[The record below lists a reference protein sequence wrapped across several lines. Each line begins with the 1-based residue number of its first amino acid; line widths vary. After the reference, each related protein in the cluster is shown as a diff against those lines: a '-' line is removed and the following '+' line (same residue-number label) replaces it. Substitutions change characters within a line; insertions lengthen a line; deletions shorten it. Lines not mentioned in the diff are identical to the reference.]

1 MDDHQLSD
9 ALSGAPPQPPDILPA
24 EPDEATAA
32 TARHLD
38 LGKPMW
44 SLVLALATPAL
55 LQQMLVLAV
64 SLSDRW
70 LAGHAHAPDPHEQI
84 ALQAAQTTANYLA
97 WFISSY
103 TVLVSVGST
112 ALVAHAIGAG
122 DRCAAIHVTTQSLV
136 LAVVLGLGGSIVALL
151 SLPTLIGLLQ
161 LHGAAARFAIAYLQP
176 LFALLVFQVI
186 EAAGIACLV
195 GAGDTMTGLWVRAG
209 VAVFNVP
216 LAWGFFHGFGPM
228 PQLGFV
234 GIALGTA
241 VSNVLGAAAVLA
253 VLLHGRAG
261 LRLEWRRLW
270 PDWTTIHRLLRISV
284 PAGIDSLSVAVG
296 QLWFLSIINHLSD
309 AAKAAHGIALQWEAL
324 GYLSGGA
331 FGTAA
336 MTLVGQN
343 LGANDPRRAAHSGW
357 MALAQ
362 GGALMIFMG
371 AVFFFLAAP
380 MFRFFCPDEGQQP
393 IIDEGVPVLRLIAF
407 AMPALA
413 SCIIFTSAL
422 RGAGDTRVPVL
433 FTWFGFFALRI
444 PLAYLLTRPQID
456 LGPLGLYHGHDFG
469 LLGAWLAMFTD
480 LLVRGVFFLTRF
492 AGGRW
497 QNMRV

>member
-1 MDDHQLSD
+1 MDDHQLTD

-24 EPDEATAA
+24 EADEATAA
-32 TARHLD
+32 APRLD
-38 LGKPMW
+38 LRHPTW
-44 SLVLALATPAL
+44 YLVLVLAVPAL

-70 LAGHAHAPDPHEQI
+70 LAGHAHAPNPEEQI

-122 DRCAAIHVTTQSLV
+122 DRRSAIHVTNQSLL
-136 LAVVLGLGGSIVALL
+136 LAFVLGLGGSVLALL
-151 SLPTLIGLLQ
+151 GLPPLVELLQ
-161 LHGAAARFAIAYLQP
+161 LHGATARFAIAYLQP

-195 GAGDTMTGLWVRAG
+195 GAGDTMTGLWIRVG

-216 LAWGFFHGFGPM
+216 LAWGFFHGVGPI
-228 PQLGFV
+228 PRLGFV

-241 VSNVLGAAAVLA
+241 VSNVLGATAVTM
-253 VLLHGRAG
+253 VLLRGRAG
-261 LRLEWRRLW
+261 LRFEWRQLW
-270 PDWTTIHRLLRISV
+270 PDMAMVRRLLRISV
-284 PAGIDSLSVAVG
+284 PAGVDSLSVAVG

-343 LGANDPRRAAHSGW
+343 LGAKNPRRAAGSGW
-357 MALAQ
+357 TALAQ
-362 GGALMIFMG
+362 GGALMTVMG
-371 AVFFFLAAP
+371 VVFFVLAAP

-393 IIDEGVPVLRLIAF
+393 IIDEGEQVLRLIAF

-444 PLAYLLTRPQID
+444 PLAYLLTRREID
-456 LGPLGLYHGHDFG
+456 LGPLGVFRGSNLG
-469 LLGAWLAMFTD
+469 LRGAWWAMFAD
-480 LLVRGVFFLTRF
+480 LLVRGVFFLARF

-497 QNMRV
+497 RIMRV

>member
-1 MDDHQLSD
+1 VDDHQLSD
-9 ALSGAPPQPPDILPA
+9 ALSGAPPQPPDILPVEA
-24 EPDEATAA
+24 DEASAA
-32 TARHLD
+32 TAQHLD
-38 LGKPMW
+38 LRKSTG
-44 SLVLALATPAL
+44 SLVLVLAVPAL

-70 LAGHAHAPDPHEQI
+70 LAGHAHAPDPDEQI

-122 DRCAAIHVTTQSLV
+122 DRRSAIHATNQSLL

-151 SLPTLIGLLQ
+151 GLPPLVELLQ
-161 LHGAAARFAIAYLQP
+161 LHGATARFAIAYLQP

-195 GAGDTMTGLWVRAG
+195 GAGDTMTGLCVRAG

-216 LAWGFFHGFGPM
+216 LAWGFFHGFGPI
-228 PQLGFV
+228 PRLGFV

-241 VSNVLGAAAVLA
+241 VSNVLGAMAVTA
-253 VLLHGRAG
+253 VLLRGRAG
-261 LRLEWRRLW
+261 LRLEWRQLW
-270 PDWTTIHRLLRISV
+270 PDLSMVRRLLRVSV
-284 PAGIDSLSVAVG
+284 PAGVDSLSVAVG

-309 AAKAAHGIALQWEAL
+309 SAKAAHGIALQWEAL

-343 LGANDPRRAAHSGW
+343 LGAKNPRRAAHSGW
-357 MALAQ
+357 TALAQ
-362 GGALMIFMG
+362 GGALMTFMG
-371 AVFFFLAAP
+371 AVFFVLAAP
-380 MFRFFCPDEGQQP
+380 MFRFFCPDAGQQP

-407 AMPALA
+407 AMPPLA

-444 PLAYLLTRPQID
+444 PLAYLLTRPAID
-456 LGPLGLYHGHDFG
+456 LGPLGAYQGYDFG
-469 LLGAWLAMFTD
+469 LLGAWLAMFAD
-480 LLVRGVFFLTRF
+480 LLVRGVFFLARF

-497 QNMRV
+497 RSMRV

>member
-1 MDDHQLSD
+1 VDDQQLTE
-9 ALSGAPPQPPDILPA
+9 ALSGAPPQPREDFHPIADADGQAP
-24 EPDEATAA
+24 
-32 TARHLD
+32 RLD
-38 LGKPMW
+38 LRKPIW
-44 SLVLALATPAL
+44 QLVLVLAVPAL
-55 LQQMLVLAV
+55 LQQMLVLIV

-70 LAGHAHAPDPHEQI
+70 LAGHAHAPNPDEQI

-122 DRCAAIHVTTQSLV
+122 DRRSAIHITNQSYLV
-136 LAVVLGLGGSIVALL
+136 AIVLGLAGSLLALL
-151 SLPTLIGLLQ
+151 GLSSLVELLQ
-161 LHGAAARFAIAYLQP
+161 LHGETARFAVEYLEP

-195 GAGDTMTGLWVRAG
+195 GAGDTLTGLWVRAG
-209 VAVFNVP
+209 VAIFNVP
-216 LAWGFFHGFGPM
+216 LAWGFFHGIGPIP
-228 PQLGFV
+228 PQGFV

-241 VSNVLGAAAVLA
+241 VSNVLGAAAVTA
-253 VLLHGRAG
+253 VLLRGRAG
-261 LRLEWRRLW
+261 LRLEWRQLW
-270 PDWTTIHRLLRISV
+270 PDLSMIRRLLRISV
-284 PAGIDSLSVAVG
+284 PAGVDSLSVAVG

-343 LGANDPRRAAHSGW
+343 LGARDPRRAARSGW
-357 MALAQ
+357 TALAL
-362 GGALMIFMG
+362 GGALMTFMG
-371 AVFFFLAAP
+371 AVFFLLAGP

-433 FTWFGFFALRI
+433 FTWLGFFVLRI
-444 PLAYLLTRPQID
+444 PLAYWLTRPEID
-456 LGPLGLYHGHDFG
+456 LGGLGVWHGYDKG
-469 LLGAWLAMFTD
+469 LRGAWLAMFAD
-480 LLVRGVFFLTRF
+480 LLVRGLFFLARF

-497 QNMRV
+497 RHMRV

>member
-1 MDDHQLSD
+1 MDDHQLTD

-24 EPDEATAA
+24 EADEATAA
-32 TARHLD
+32 TTQHLD
-38 LGKPMW
+38 LRKPTW
-44 SLVLALATPAL
+44 HLVLILAVPAL
-55 LQQMLVLAV
+55 MQQMLVLAV

-70 LAGHAHAPDPHEQI
+70 LAGHAHSPDPDEQI

-122 DRCAAIHVTTQSLV
+122 DRRSAIHATNQSML
-136 LAVVLGLGGSIVALL
+136 LAIVLGLGGSIVALL
-151 SLPTLIGLLQ
+151 GLPPLVELLQ
-161 LHGAAARFAIAYLQP
+161 LHGATARFAIAYLQP

-195 GAGDTMTGLWVRAG
+195 GAGDTMTGLCVRAG

-216 LAWGFFHGFGPM
+216 LAWGFFHGFGPFPRM
-228 PQLGFV
+228 GFV

-241 VSNVLGAAAVLA
+241 VSNVLGATAVTA
-253 VLLHGRAG
+253 VLLRGRAG
-261 LRLEWRRLW
+261 LQLEWRQLW
-270 PDWTTIHRLLRISV
+270 PDLSMVRRLLRVSV
-284 PAGIDSLSVAVG
+284 PAGVDSLSVAVG

-343 LGANDPRRAAHSGW
+343 LGAKNPRRAVQSGW
-357 MALAQ
+357 TALAL
-362 GGALMIFMG
+362 GGALMTVMG
-371 AVFFFLAAP
+371 TVFFVLATP
-380 MFRFFCPDEGQQP
+380 MFRLFCPDAGQQP
-393 IIDEGVPVLRLIAF
+393 IVEEGVPVLRLVAF

-413 SCIIFTSAL
+413 SCIVFTSAL

-444 PLAYLLTRPQID
+444 PLAYLLTRQQID
-456 LGPLGLYHGHDFG
+456 LGPLGAYHGYDYG
-469 LLGAWLAMFTD
+469 LLGAWLAMFAD
-480 LLVRGVFFLTRF
+480 LLVRGAFFLTRF

-497 QNMRV
+497 RNLRV

>member
-9 ALSGAPPQPPDILPA
+9 ALSGAPPQSPDLFSVQSG
-24 EPDEATAA
+24 ETTAA
-32 TARHLD
+32 TTARLD
-38 LGKPMW
+38 LRQSTW
-44 SLVLALATPAL
+44 YLVLVLAVPAL

-70 LAGHAHAPDPHEQI
+70 LAGHAHAPEPDEQI

-122 DRCAAIHVTTQSLV
+122 DRRSAIHATNQSISLG
-136 LAVVLGLGGSIVALL
+136 LILGLGGSILALL
-151 SLPTLIGLLQ
+151 GLPPLVELLQ
-161 LHGAAARFAIAYLQP
+161 LHGTTARFAIAYLQP

-216 LAWGFFHGFGPM
+216 LAWGFFHGFGPFPPM
-228 PQLGFV
+228 GFV
-234 GIALGTA
+234 GIAVGTA
-241 VSNVLGAAAVLA
+241 VSNVLGAAAVTA
-253 VLLHGRAG
+253 VLLRGRAG
-261 LRLEWRRLW
+261 LRLQWRQLW
-270 PDWTTIHRLLRISV
+270 PDWPMIRRLLRVSV
-284 PAGIDSLSVAVG
+284 PAGVDSLSVAVG

-343 LGANDPRRAAHSGW
+343 LGAKNPRRAAHSGW
-357 MALAQ
+357 TALAL
-362 GGALMIFMG
+362 GGALMTFMG
-371 AVFFFLAAP
+371 AVFFVLAAP

-393 IIDEGVPVLRLIAF
+393 IIEEGVPVLRLIAF

-413 SCIIFTSAL
+413 SCIVFTSSL

-433 FTWFGFFALRI
+433 FTWFGFFVLRI
-444 PLAYLLTRPQID
+444 PLAYLLTRSVID
-456 LGPLGLYHGHDFG
+456 LGPLGVCKGFDLG
-469 LLGAWLAMFTD
+469 LRGAWLAMFAD
-480 LLVRGVFFLTRF
+480 LLVRGVFFLVRF

-497 QNMRV
+497 RNMRV

>member
-1 MDDHQLSD
+1 VDDHQLSD

-24 EPDEATAA
+24 EADEASVA
-32 TARHLD
+32 TAQHLD
-38 LGKPMW
+38 LRKSTG
-44 SLVLALATPAL
+44 SLVLILAVPAL

-70 LAGHAHAPDPHEQI
+70 LAGHAHAPDPDEQI

-122 DRCAAIHVTTQSLV
+122 DRRSAIHATNQSL
-136 LAVVLGLGGSIVALL
+136 LLGVVLGIGGSILALL
-151 SLPTLIGLLQ
+151 GLPQLIELLQ
-161 LHGAAARFAIAYLQP
+161 LHGTTAQFAIDYLQP

-186 EAAGIACLV
+186 EAAAIACLV
-195 GAGDTMTGLWVRAG
+195 GAGDTMTGLCVRAG

-228 PQLGFV
+228 PRLGFV

-241 VSNVLGAAAVLA
+241 VSNVLGAIAVTA
-253 VLLHGRAG
+253 VLLRGRAG
-261 LRLEWRRLW
+261 LRLEWRQLW
-270 PDWTTIHRLLRISV
+270 PDLPMIHRLLRVSV
-284 PAGIDSLSVAVG
+284 PAGVDSLSVAVG

-336 MTLVGQN
+336 MTLVGQY
-343 LGANDPRRAAHSGW
+343 LGAKNPRRAALSGW
-357 MALAQ
+357 TALAQ
-362 GGALMIFMG
+362 GGALMTFMG
-371 AVFFFLAAP
+371 AVFFVLAAP

-444 PLAYLLTRPQID
+444 PLAYLLTRPEID
-456 LGPLGLYHGHDFG
+456 LGLLGVYRGYYFG
-469 LLGAWLAMFTD
+469 LLGAWLAMFAD
-480 LLVRGVFFLTRF
+480 LLVRGIFFFVRF

-497 QNMRV
+497 RTMRV

>member
-1 MDDHQLSD
+1 MDDHQLTD

-24 EPDEATAA
+24 ELDEATAA
-32 TARHLD
+32 APRLD
-38 LGKPMW
+38 LRQPTW
-44 SLVLALATPAL
+44 YLVLVLAVPAL

-70 LAGHAHAPDPHEQI
+70 LAGHAHAADPDEQI

-112 ALVAHAIGAG
+112 ALVARAIGAG
-122 DRCAAIHVTTQSLV
+122 DRRSAIHVTNQSLL
-136 LAVVLGLGGSIVALL
+136 LALVLGLGGSILALL
-151 SLPTLIGLLQ
+151 GLPPLVELLQ
-161 LHGAAARFAIAYLQP
+161 LHGVTARFAIAYLQP

-195 GAGDTMTGLWVRAG
+195 GAGDTMTGLCVRAG

-216 LAWGFFHGFGPM
+216 LAWGFFHGVGPI
-228 PQLGFV
+228 PRLGFV

-241 VSNVLGAAAVLA
+241 VSNVLGAVAVTA

-261 LRLEWRRLW
+261 LRFEWRQLW
-270 PDWTTIHRLLRISV
+270 PDMSMVRRLLRISV
-284 PAGIDSLSVAVG
+284 PAGVDSLSVAVG

-343 LGANDPRRAAHSGW
+343 LGAKDPRRAARSGW
-357 MALAQ
+357 TALAQ
-362 GGALMIFMG
+362 GGALMTFMG
-371 AVFFFLAAP
+371 VVFFVLAVP

-393 IIDEGVPVLRLIAF
+393 IIKEGVPVLRLIAF

-433 FTWFGFFALRI
+433 FTWFGFFVLRI
-444 PLAYLLTRPQID
+444 PLAYLLTRPEID
-456 LGPLGLYHGHDFG
+456 LGPLGVYRGYDLG
-469 LLGAWLAMFTD
+469 LLGAWLAMFAD
-480 LLVRGVFFLTRF
+480 LLVRGVFFLARF

-497 QNMRV
+497 RNLRV

>member
-9 ALSGAPPQPPDILPA
+9 ALTGAPPQPPDILPA
-24 EPDEATAA
+24 QADQATAA
-32 TARHLD
+32 TTHHLD
-38 LGKPMW
+38 LGKPTWRLM
-44 SLVLALATPAL
+44 LILAVPAL

-70 LAGHAHAPDPHEQI
+70 LAGHAHASDPDEQI

-122 DRCAAIHVTTQSLV
+122 DRRSAIHATNQSMLV
-136 LAVVLGLGGSIVALL
+136 GVVLGLGGSIVALL
-151 SLPTLIGLLQ
+151 GLPTLIELLQ
-161 LHGAAARFAIAYLQP
+161 LHGETAGFAIAYLQP

-195 GAGDTMTGLWVRAG
+195 GAGDTMTGLCVRAG

-216 LAWGFFHGFGPM
+216 LAWGFFHGFGPL
-228 PQLGFV
+228 PRLGFV

-241 VSNVLGAAAVLA
+241 VSNVLGAAAVTA
-253 VLLHGRAG
+253 VLLRGRAG
-261 LRLEWRRLW
+261 LRLEGRSLW
-270 PDWTTIHRLLRISV
+270 PDLVMIRRLLRVSV
-284 PAGIDSLSVAVG
+284 PAGVDSLSVAVG

-343 LGANDPRRAAHSGW
+343 LGAKNPRRAAQSGW

-362 GGALMIFMG
+362 GGALMSFMG
-371 AVFFFLAAP
+371 ALFFVLAVP

-413 SCIIFTSAL
+413 SCIVFTNAL

-433 FTWFGFFALRI
+433 FTWFGFLAVRI
-444 PLAYLLTRPQID
+444 PLAYLLTRPEID
-456 LGPLGLYHGHDFG
+456 LGALGTYKGIDLGLW
-469 LLGAWLAMFTD
+469 GAWLAMFAD
-480 LLVRGVFFLTRF
+480 LSVRGIFFLVRF
-492 AGGRW
+492 ASGRW
-497 QNMRV
+497 RSMRV